1 MTEIMG
7 MRLRL
12 AMVLQMELLELQMMV
27 IIVLATTI
35 MIYTE
40 VQVIQYSSAII
51 YTVTVVQEATMES
64 GCIELLHY
72 TTESL
77 K

>member
-1 MTEIMG
+1 

-12 AMVLQMELLELQMMV
+12 AMVLLVELLELQMMV
-27 IIVLATTI
+27 IIVHTHN
-35 MIYTE
+35 MKYTE
-40 VQVIQYSSAII
+40 FQEIQYSSAIR
-51 YTVTVVQEATMES
+51 YTVTAVQEDMMER